1 MSSNGRLAR
10 LADVLVGY
18 SARVGA
24 GDLVMIE
31 ASELAEP
38 LVLAREH
45 DAAPIHHDQRVFHE
59 PASAEPRKGCPDGE
73 GAHGAPAAWASR
85 MADSRAST
93 PFLAPV

>member
-1 MSSNGRLAR
+1 MSKTLNLANHLLAMGRHFQTL
-10 LADVLVGY
+10 G
-18 SARVGA
+18 
-24 GDLVMIE
+24 
-31 ASELAEP
+31 
-38 LVLAREH
+38 REH